1 MTNPN
6 SKNNLTVLLVLLLVV
21 ILGGGL
27 LIYKL
32 TATHSKPSPTA
43 QQEIPVPQPL
53 STEPVSNQTETPE
66 NQTPDN
72 ASAAADQP
80 VPAFVQTMID
90 MQKKAAQQ
98 QSAAKASLHQSNL
111 SFDQNA
117 RGSKVTSMRTTR
129 SSDAC
134 HIFPTYTNYPHPV
147 CTLYTYEDHSSSIVL
162 FSQNI
167 LRERMD
173 FKNTD
178 DKTPMQKITLYENG
192 QIESLEFHPSP
203 TESKQFTFTRDG
215 LFSSKIVRSNNQ
227 ATEMIAFPAFKTDPK
242 MPMIQYAFSI
252 GENKVQTYSLKKS
265 EFPNFTYQ
273 KQILTPSQQQ
283 DLGLVSGKMNE
294 QGKVI
299 LSDQMILPARSQ
311 WKNAPAYCSLYPH
324 DCISQPKI

>member
-6 SKNNLTVLLVLLLVV
+6 SKNNLTVLLALLLVV

-27 LIYKL
+27 LIGKL
-32 TATHSKPSPTA
+32 TATHSEPSPTA
-43 QQEIPVPQPL
+43 QQEISSSQTL
-53 STEPVSNQTETPE
+53 ATEPVPGPTETPE
-66 NQTPDN
+66 NQTLQDTA
-72 ASAAADQP
+72 ASSDQP

-178 DKTPMQKITLYENG
+178 DKTPVQKITLYENG

-203 TESKQFTFTRDG
+203 TESKRFTFSRDG
-215 LFSSKIVRSNNQ
+215 LFSSKTIRSNNQ
-227 ATEMIAFPAFKTDPK
+227 TTEMIAFSTLKTDPK

-265 EFPNFTYQ
+265 DFPNFTYQ
-273 KQILTPSQQQ
+273 KQIFTPSEKQ
-283 DLGLVSGKMNE
+283 DLGLVSGKMDE
-294 QGKVI
+294 QGQVI
-299 LSDQMILPARSQ
+299 LSDQMILPARSH
-311 WKNAPAYCSLYPH
+311 WKNAPAYCTLYPH
-324 DCISQPKI
+324 DCITQ

>member
-1 MTNPN
+1 M
-6 SKNNLTVLLVLLLVV
+6 TVLLVLLLVV

-43 QQEIPVPQPL
+43 QQEISVPQPL

-90 MQKKAAQQ
+90 MQEKVARQPAIKAI
-98 QSAAKASLHQSNL
+98 LHQNNL

-134 HIFPTYTNYPHPV
+134 HIFPTYTNYLHPV
-147 CTLYTYEDHSSSIVL
+147 CTLYTYEDHSSSVVL
-162 FSQNI
+162 FSQNV

-173 FKNTD
+173 FKDMN
-178 DKTPMQKITLYENG
+178 DKTPMQKITLREDG
-192 QIESLEFHPSP
+192 QIDTLEFYPSP

-242 MPMIQYAFSI
+242 TPMLQYAFSI
-252 GENKVQTYSLKKS
+252 GTNKVQTYTLKES
-265 EFPNFTYQ
+265 NFPNFTYQ

-283 DLGLVSGKMNE
+283 DLGLVSGKMDE

-299 LSDQMILPARSQ
+299 LSDQMILPARRQ